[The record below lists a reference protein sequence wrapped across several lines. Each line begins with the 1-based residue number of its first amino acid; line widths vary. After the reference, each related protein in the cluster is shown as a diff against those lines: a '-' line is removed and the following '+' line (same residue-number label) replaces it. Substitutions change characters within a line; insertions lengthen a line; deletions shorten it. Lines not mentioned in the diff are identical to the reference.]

1 MQSLVSTNLSENNSK
16 KFRLRLTFQSY
27 LERVGYGNG
36 DEEGYGNR
44 AILLA
49 GNKSDLER
57 SRVVSQEGKLL
68 SNQATQFWL
77 REDFQ

>member
-1 MQSLVSTNLSENNSK
+1 MVLKIYDKFLSG
-16 KFRLRLTFQSY
+16 LLTFQSY

-57 SRVVSQEGKLL
+57 SRVVSQEGKFEN
-68 SNQATQFWL
+68 SKYSRN
-77 REDFQ
+77 RI

>member
-1 MQSLVSTNLSENNSK
+1 MKYLCLFATKS
-16 KFRLRLTFQSY
+16 QSY

-57 SRVVSQEGKLL
+57 SRVVSQEGNWTSSKHRIMIPI
-68 SNQATQFWL
+68 SEA
-77 REDFQ
+77 